1 MCKANK
7 SSNGLQNSKK
17 SWHPNTM
24 KNQERVWKAE
34 QAAAEE
40 KKRIQELQR
49 ERAEERDRA
58 ELNELAKRNA
68 GASGSNRLHWMY
80 DDVRFRCCVLKYDS

>member
-1 MCKANK
+1 MNA
-7 SSNGLQNSKK
+7 SQNSKK

-58 ELNELAKRNA
+58 ELNELAKRSA
-68 GASGSNRLHWMY
+68 GASGSGNNRLHWMY
-80 DDVRFRCCVLKYDS
+80 DDVRFNIMY